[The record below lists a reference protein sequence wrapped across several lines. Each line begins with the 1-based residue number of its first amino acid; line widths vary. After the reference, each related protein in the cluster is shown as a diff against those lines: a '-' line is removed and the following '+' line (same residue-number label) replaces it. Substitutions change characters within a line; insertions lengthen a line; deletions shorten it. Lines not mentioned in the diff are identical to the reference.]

1 MATAAAA
8 PLPPPFAG
16 VCKLALLQT
25 LAGSDKAANLVAARA
40 AIAEAA
46 AAGAQIIALPEC
58 FNSPYAT
65 AQFPVYA
72 EPIPATA
79 AALSAAEHPSTH
91 MLSAAAAAHG
101 VYLVGGSI
109 PEVAEGK
116 VYNTCVAFGPDGALL
131 ARHRKMHLF
140 DIDIPGRI
148 TFRES
153 DTLTAGAALATFDT
167 PYGRCGLGV
176 RASCRGCLRCAL
188 GCPAARAAAAVKLT
202 PQRPL
207 HPPPHPPP
215 LPSCADLLRHSLP
228 APGAAAAAG
237 GLQHPPLPGRL

>member
-1 MATAAAA
+1 MAFT
-8 PLPPPFAG
+8 G
-16 VCKLALLQT
+16 MVKLALCQT
-25 LAGSDKAANLVAARA
+25 LAGADKLANLAVARA

-46 AAGAQIIALPEC
+46 KQGAQIISLAEC

-65 AQFPVYA
+65 DQFPVYA
-72 EPIPATA
+72 EPIPATSS
-79 AALSAAEHPSTH
+79 ALTEAEHPSSY
-91 MLSAAAAAHG
+91 MLSRAAAEHG

-109 PEVAEGK
+109 PEVEGGK
-116 VYNTCVAFGPDGALL
+116 VYNTCVAYGPDGAML

-176 RASCRGCLRCAL
+176 RERLPMCTSECTGSSPHPHSSLPC
-188 GCPAARAAAAVKLT
+188 V
-202 PQRPL
+202 
-207 HPPPHPPP
+207 PPPPILSP
-215 LPSCADLLRHSLP
+215 CADLL
-228 APGAAAAAG
+228 
-237 GLQHPPLPGRL
+237 

>member
-1 MATAAAA
+1 MAAA
-8 PLPPPFAG
+8 PAPAAFAG

-25 LAGSDKAANLVAARA
+25 LAGADKRANLAAARA

-46 AAGAQIIALPEC
+46 AAGAHIIALPEC

-65 AQFPVYA
+65 DQFPVYA
-72 EPIPATA
+72 EAIPASA
-79 AALSAAEHPSTH
+79 EALREAEHPSTH

-109 PEVAEGK
+109 PEVAEGR

-176 RASCRGCLRCAL
+176 RAGGALRARGC
-188 GCPAARAAAAVKLT
+188 
-202 PQRPL
+202 
-207 HPPPHPPP
+207 
-215 LPSCADLLRHSLP
+215 
-228 APGAAAAAG
+228 AP
-237 GLQHPPLPGRL
+237 